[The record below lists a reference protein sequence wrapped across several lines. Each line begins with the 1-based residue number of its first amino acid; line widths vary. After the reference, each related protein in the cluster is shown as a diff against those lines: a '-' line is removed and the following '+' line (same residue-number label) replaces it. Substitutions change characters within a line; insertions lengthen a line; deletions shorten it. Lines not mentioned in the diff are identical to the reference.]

1 HASGT
6 LRMTNSAS
14 TALLEVRRG
23 TNRLNAGVIQAD
35 RLLLTNAAGLFE
47 FNGGTL
53 ITRGGTVSNN
63 LTFNVGANGVTP
75 AIWDVRAGADVLLSS
90 NLVVGLNVA
99 GSQLLLTNGGKLFDK
114 AATIGSVSTAVSN
127 S

>member
-1 HASGT
+1 TQSLGAFSWLVTNSYIVGQNAGATATVSHASGT

-35 RLLLTNAAGLFE
+35 RLLLTNAAGVFE

-53 ITRGGTVSNN
+53 ITRGGTLSNN
-63 LTFNVGANGVTP
+63 LPFNVGANGGTP
-75 AIWDVRAGADVLLSS
+75 AIWDVRAGTDVVLSS
-90 NLVVGLNVA
+90 NLVVGL
-99 GSQLLLTNGGKLFDK
+99 
-114 AATIGSVSTAVSN
+114 
-127 S
+127 